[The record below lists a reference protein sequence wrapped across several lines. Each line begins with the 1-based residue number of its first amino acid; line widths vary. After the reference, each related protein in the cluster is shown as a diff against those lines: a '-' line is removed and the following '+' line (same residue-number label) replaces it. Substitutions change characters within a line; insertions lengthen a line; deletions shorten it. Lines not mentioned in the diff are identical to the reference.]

1 MLKLIYKWVLFAFAL
16 LLVAKVIPGI
26 QLAGIKTALLVAIVI
41 GLINVFIKPLIMLLA
56 LPINILTLGFLTLI
70 INALMLW
77 LSAGI
82 VAGFEIS
89 GFWAA
94 FFGSIS
100 LSALSM
106 IINKI

>member
-1 MLKLIYKWVLFAFAL
+1 MLKSIYKWILFAFAL

-26 QLAGIKTALLVAIVI
+26 KLDGIQTALLVAIVI

-56 LPINILTLGFLTLI
+56 LPINILTLGFFTLI
-70 INALMLW
+70 VNALMLW
-77 LSAGI
+77 LSAAI

-94 FFGSIS
+94 LFGSIS

-106 IINKI
+106 IINKL